1 MNLFRLKIQT
11 KVVLATFFIHPLL
24 TACVSLRPEAFK
36 SFETLVATAQ
46 KGLESEM
53 ARDVE
58 WTREADVDVLAETK
72 NAPLSNYMLK
82 EVKGYVW
89 STGVTVPHWEARLT
103 LRGLEELN
111 AAFLGYAKLLTQVAQ
126 GHATQFEDHE
136 ALAAAIN
143 QCLRDA
149 ETTMGI
155 AKNRSIAF
163 PAGVAAFSSES
174 VIHIQR
180 NGRAKALRAAVQ
192 KNQPWVDSYA
202 THCLD
207 LLDMIRTDLK
217 ISYANRVESI
227 HARWD
232 DKRAPG
238 RNTLARSIFNLNADY
253 ADAMETLQILAA
265 FYGHL
270 PQAHQDLAEGLTHP
284 ANPQKALTEL
294 ASFADQVSRRTQALE
309 KSR

>member
-1 MNLFRLKIQT
+1 MTSPQDRRTPGIFLVYFL
-11 KVVLATFFIHPLL
+11 VF
-24 TACVSLRPEAFK
+24 TACATVRSDAFRR
-36 SFETLVATAQ
+36 FELSVASAQ
-46 KGLESEM
+46 KGLETEM
-53 ARDVE
+53 SRDVE
-58 WTREADVDVLAETK
+58 WTREADVDALAETK
-72 NAPLSNYMLK
+72 NAPLSDYMLK
-82 EVKGYVW
+82 EAKGTDW
-89 STGVTVPHWEARLT
+89 SMAATAPHWDARLT
-103 LRGLEELN
+103 LRALVELN
-111 AAFLGYAKLLTQVAQ
+111 AAFAGYTRLLVQVAE
-126 GHATQFEDHE
+126 GPPNTSMDYD
-136 ALAAAIN
+136 ALAAAIH
-143 QCLRDA
+143 QSLR
-149 ETTMGI
+149 E
-155 AKNRSIAF
+155 
-163 PAGVAAFSSES
+163 AGVTLVQVKSKPHLFSAGAAAFSSEGLL
-174 VIHIQR
+174 HTKR
-180 NGRAKALRAAVQ
+180 YGRAKALRAAVQ
-192 KNQPWVDSYA
+192 KNQPWVASYA

-217 ISYANRVESI
+217 ISYANRLESI
-227 HARWD
+227 QTRWD